1 MDFITKVADRL
12 ELREVEGA
20 CGICHAVLEAVHEC
34 GGEASAFEDPMGVE
48 AMIRDDRGHLIGEG
62 FDIVWSPA
70 LLAAEIEAGLIP
82 DDVARKL
89 KREGLSSE
97 QDIASQAAMY
107 GYGRV
112 LTPGAL
118 ALAYVQELGG
128 RTIIKRE
135 GLGVKAEMF
144 GPDGKLLAW
153 SPTSYCPTCAIA
165 KAAVRNKDIKEH
177 IAEKLA
183 GSVNTGRRKWQRRL
197 ENRYSVKG
205 GATRVSILEADTYL
219 AKDVLA
225 CCIAYG
231 TTKAEVAA
239 GLIVGESAQR
249 FKAYCN
255 LCPMK
260 HCWMEKPMGA
270 TGNIVLHR
278 LAETNTEIEVKAD
291 GLIVASIPGKDGS
304 IEGRGTLCSLS
315 ALTNMWLRADGVQVL
330 KPSKAIR
337 FPEIKQ

>member
-1 MDFITKVADRL
+1 
-12 ELREVEGA
+12 
-20 CGICHAVLEAVHEC
+20 
-34 GGEASAFEDPMGVE
+34 
-48 AMIRDDRGHLIGEG
+48 MIRDDHGHVIGEG
-62 FDIVWSPA
+62 FDMVWSTA
-70 LLAAEIEAGLIP
+70 ILAAEIDAGLIP
-82 DDVARKL
+82 TELVAGLR
-89 KREGLSSE
+89 REGLSSE
-97 QDIASQAAMY
+97 KDVAAQAALY

-118 ALAYVQELGG
+118 ALAYVQENGG
-128 RTIIKRE
+128 RTLIRRE
-135 GLGVKAEMF
+135 GLGVRAEMYAA
-144 GPDGKLLAW
+144 DGHMLAW

-165 KAAVRNKDIKEH
+165 KASVRN
-177 IAEKLA
+177 AEIRKHLAEMLA
-183 GSVNTGRRKWQRRL
+183 GASNTGRKKWERRL
-197 ENRYSVKG
+197 ENRYTVKG
-205 GATRVSILEADTYL
+205 GATRVSILENDTFL

-239 GLIVGESAQR
+239 GLIVGESAER

-278 LAETNTEIEVKAD
+278 LAETNTEVEVKAD
-291 GLIVASIPGKDGS
+291 GLIVASIPGKDGE

-315 ALTNMWLRADGVQVL
+315 ALTNMLLRADGVQVL
-330 KPSKAIR
+330 KPSKAVR
-337 FPEIKQ
+337 FPEIKK